1 MESLKDTLTVRQ
13 QLSRHRRLFCL
24 PLLILGSFGAP
35 LAAQK
40 LQRDPER
47 LTAKRTVTWRGYR
60 DMHVVKQRRDYS
72 CGAAAL
78 ATVTRYYWL
87 DRSANEL
94 DYLQTIE
101 QMLTPQE
108 LQDRVQRGL
117 SMTDLRRLAVKK
129 GYVASIGR
137 VELQKLYELKVP
149 VVVAIRVRDYDHFV
163 VFKGIRCGQVHLADP
178 SRGNIRLPVRQFACQ
193 WIDKALLVVL
203 EKGKTTSES
212 ACLGIRCRDVRR
224 GWLNEHV
231 ARTAPER
238 IHISAPVT
246 LP

>member
-1 MESLKDTLTVRQ
+1 MRY
-13 QLSRHRRLFCL
+13 RRLRQRWLRCL
-24 PLLILGSFGAP
+24 SLLFILGLFAAP
-35 LAAQK
+35 LPAQK
-40 LQRDPER
+40 LQRDPQR
-47 LTAKRTVTWRGYR
+47 LTAKRTITWRGYR
-60 DMHVVKQRRDYS
+60 DMHVVKQQRDYS

-78 ATVTRYYWL
+78 ATITRYYWR
-87 DRSANEL
+87 DMSANEL
-94 DYLQTIE
+94 DYLRTIE
-101 QMLTPQE
+101 KMLTPEE

-149 VVVAIRVRDYDHFV
+149 VVVAIRVDEFDHFV
-163 VFKGIRCGQVHLADP
+163 VLKGIRCGQVHLADP
-178 SRGNIRLPVRQFACQ
+178 SRGNIRIPVQQFACQ

-203 EKGKTTSES
+203 EKGKTTSDV
-212 ACLGIRCRDVRR
+212 ACLGIPCRDVRR
-224 GWLNEHV
+224 GWLNQQM

-238 IHISAPVT
+238 VYSISAPIA